1 MSVTGAIAL
10 SSSSIYNE
18 QTTVATMTLTN
29 GAAVD
34 VLVTGIAPTCVPS
47 GLTGQTTSVA
57 QGVPVWGG
65 GFNMTVPA
73 SSTAKFSW
81 SVTPHAPTSGQGLAE
96 PASYVYTIGA
106 VVTFSDGST
115 ANSSTA
121 NVTVTN
127 LSLGAST

>member
-18 QTTVATMTLTN
+18 QTTTATLTLTN

-34 VLVTGIAPTCVPS
+34 VLVTGIAPTCVPN

-57 QGVPVWGG
+57 LGQPVWGG
-65 GFNMTVPA
+65 GFNMTVVA

-81 SVTPHAPTSGQGLAE
+81 GVTPHAPTSGQGLAE

-106 VVTFSDGST
+106 ITTLSDGSLVSAT
-115 ANSSTA
+115 TA